1 LYDFLWYDNI
11 ARSNFRS
18 AMSKKDY
25 NPFLFNRTKKSGN
38 LIIATNSLEA
48 ASNFKYAYSLHEK
61 MQFDMILL
69 K

>member
-1 LYDFLWYDNI
+1 
-11 ARSNFRS
+11 
-18 AMSKKDY
+18 MSKKDY
-25 NPFLFNRTKKSGN
+25 NPFLFNRMKKSGN

-61 MQFDMILL
+61 MQFDMILF